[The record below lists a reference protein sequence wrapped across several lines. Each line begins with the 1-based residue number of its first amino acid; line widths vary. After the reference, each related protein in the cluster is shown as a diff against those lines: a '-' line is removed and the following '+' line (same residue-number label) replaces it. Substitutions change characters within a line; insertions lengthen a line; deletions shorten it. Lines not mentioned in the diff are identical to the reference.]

1 MSGLLELGWWIWAP
15 LCAWMSRALVVRV
28 WRSRLGDG
36 AFIAGYGGWI
46 VSLIVG
52 LAYVEWSG
60 MQMYGFNPDD
70 VWQVSG
76 WVVLFFS
83 PFGLPVLF
91 GGPIIFLIDLIR
103 FVIRARKTDPVVA
116 D

>member
-1 MSGLLELGWWIWAP
+1 
-15 LCAWMSRALVVRV
+15 
-28 WRSRLGDG
+28 
-36 AFIAGYGGWI
+36 
-46 VSLIVG
+46 
-52 LAYVEWSG
+52 
-60 MQMYGFNPDD
+60 MYGFNPDD